1 MDRQVF
7 VPGGILRQIK
17 TPWVPLA
24 VGAGILFVTFAI
36 QQIFNVSIIPVVFIG
51 LLAVAVG
58 VAVRPGNS
66 LVLLA
71 AFACGLLGIGS
82 LIVEWDSIRMVLGV
96 LSAIAL
102 VSAGLMALPRTW
114 RRVAV
119 SFMILF
125 HFANISCAVMN
136 VNPSPWLTNYLWAH
150 VFQYYANFTYM
161 TNAYHFYAPEP
172 GPGILLWFDV
182 HYDDGSQQWV
192 KLPVRDNQRWLL
204 SYQRRLSL
212 PEQINQTVTALPGN
226 DAVQSRALAGNRD
239 GIPFYYSGH
248 GQVPHP
254 TEYRPLVPSA
264 ALTLES
270 YARHVARTTPHPT
283 DPERKV
289 VGVKIYRVVHRMLN
303 AKELALGLQ
312 PDKKW
317 LYLPFYQGEYDVEG
331 NLKNA
336 KDPYLYWLIPIV
348 NQKNP
353 FLSSGEGVEMDTRAA
368 LHQDDDILDCIDIH
382 SKLPTILPLDNPVPG
397 GPANPIPGGINP
409 PANPQQGG
417 LDGVPKL
424 DPGFIQGGNAG
435 KNIK

>member
-1 MDRQVF
+1 
-7 VPGGILRQIK
+7 
-17 TPWVPLA
+17 
-24 VGAGILFVTFAI
+24 
-36 QQIFNVSIIPVVFIG
+36 
-51 LLAVAVG
+51 
-58 VAVRPGNS
+58 
-66 LVLLA
+66 
-71 AFACGLLGIGS
+71 
-82 LIVEWDSIRMVLGV
+82 MVLGV

-114 RRVAV
+114 RRVCV
-119 SFMILF
+119 SLVILF

-150 VFQYYANFTYM
+150 CFQYYANFLYM

-212 PEQINQTVTALPGN
+212 PEQINQSVTSLPTN
-226 DAVQSRALAGNRD
+226 EAVQSRALAGNRD

-264 ALTLES
+264 SLTLES

-289 VGVKIYRVVHRMLN
+289 VGVKIDRVVHRMLN
-303 AKELALGLQ
+303 VKEMALGIH
-312 PDKKW
+312 PDKNW
-317 LYLPFYQGEYDVEG
+317 LYLPFYQGEYDVDG
-331 NLKNA
+331 KLKNP

-353 FLSSGEGVEMDTRAA
+353 FLSSGESVEMDTWAA
-368 LHQDDDILDCIDIH
+368 IHQDDDILDCLEIH
-382 SKLPTILPLDNPVPG
+382 SKLPTILPLDNPQPG
-397 GPANPIPGGINP
+397 GLANPIPG
-409 PANPQQGG
+409 ANLPGANAQPGG

-424 DPGFIQGGNAG
+424 DPNFIQGGNAN
-435 KNIK
+435 KNNKQ